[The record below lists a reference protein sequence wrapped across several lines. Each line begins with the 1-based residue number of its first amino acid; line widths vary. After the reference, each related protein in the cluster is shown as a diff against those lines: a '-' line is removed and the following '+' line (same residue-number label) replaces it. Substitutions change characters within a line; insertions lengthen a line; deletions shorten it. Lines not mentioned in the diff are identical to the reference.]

1 MGYWPIEVHEQ
12 EIGNFNAI
20 ANMKDCEMSLDPFLS
35 TSVHIQFHIIAAVTS
50 VAIGPIALCRQR
62 RDWVHRIAG
71 YTWVVAMVS
80 VAVSAF
86 FIYTF
91 APIGPFSPIHGL
103 AVVTLWSLWIGVKH
117 ARAGRI
123 TAHRRT
129 FRNLYW
135 FGLMIAGLA
144 NFLPVRLANE
154 VLFSSNNDLG
164 WIVIGVGAV
173 ALIASARVGRCT
185 ARQKLA
191 ALRG

>member
-1 MGYWPIEVHEQ
+1 
-12 EIGNFNAI
+12 
-20 ANMKDCEMSLDPFLS
+20 MKDYEMSLDPFLFAP
-35 TSVHIQFHIIAAVTS
+35 VHIQFHIIAAIMS
-50 VAIGPIALCRQR
+50 VAIGPIALYRKR
-62 RDWVHRIAG
+62 RDRVHKIVG

-86 FIYTF
+86 FIHTF
-91 APIGPFSPIHGL
+91 ALIGPFSPIHGL
-103 AVVTLWSLWIGVKH
+103 AVVTLWSLWAGVKH

-129 FRNLYW
+129 FRSLYW

-144 NFLPVRLANE
+144 NFLPGRMANE
-154 VLFSSNNDLG
+154 ALFGGNDDLG
-164 WIVIGVGAV
+164 WIVIGVGAA
-173 ALIASARVGRCT
+173 ALIAIARAGRST